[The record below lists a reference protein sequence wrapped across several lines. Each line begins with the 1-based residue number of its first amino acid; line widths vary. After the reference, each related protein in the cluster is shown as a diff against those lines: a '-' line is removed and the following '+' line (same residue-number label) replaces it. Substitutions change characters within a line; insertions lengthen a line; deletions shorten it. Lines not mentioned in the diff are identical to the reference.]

1 VNIPESVFIHTRRWF
16 DKTGG
21 NTYFASRVEVGTGN
35 YLFVPFQYGYG
46 DQDLVEVVKVLH
58 EAGYTDVERKHFNTT
73 GAPFNHYRVVYD
85 ATKRDT
91 KQLGEDF
98 SG

>member
-1 VNIPESVFIHTRRWF
+1 MKIPKSVFIHTRRWF

-21 NTYFASRVEVGTGN
+21 NTYFASRIEVGTGN

-46 DQDLVEVVKVLH
+46 DQDLY
-58 EAGYTDVERKHFNTT
+58 EACKTLRANGWDVTQRDFNST
-73 GAPFNHYRVVYD
+73 GAAFDHYRVAYY
-85 ATKRDT
+85 ATKKET